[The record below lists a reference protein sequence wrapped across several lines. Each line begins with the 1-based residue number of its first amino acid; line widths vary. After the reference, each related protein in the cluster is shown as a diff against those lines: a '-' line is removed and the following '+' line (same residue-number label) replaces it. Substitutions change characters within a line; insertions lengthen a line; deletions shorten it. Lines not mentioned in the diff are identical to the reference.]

1 MPAITSAGLGSG
13 LDIESLVSKLVAA
26 EGQPASLR
34 LATKEA
40 KLQTDLS
47 ALGSLKGALSAFQT
61 SVQGLK
67 DASAFQPR
75 TALSSNTDLFTV
87 AANSSA
93 VAGSFSIK
101 VDQLAQSQK
110 LRSADLAF
118 ASDTALVG
126 AGTLTL
132 GLGAGPDSSFTI
144 STDNTTTLAGIRDA
158 INQASDNPGISASI
172 LKVSDTDS
180 RLVLTSNKTGAI
192 NTISVVAPLTGGLE
206 RLATGNLIP
215 VQPASDAIIHV
226 DGQTVTRASNSFSD
240 VISGVTISLK
250 QADPDPDPLKT
261 GTLSIALDK
270 ESAKSKV
277 NDFIKAYN
285 SLASTM
291 SGLSSYNTQ
300 TKQAAQL
307 FGDSTLRGVQNQ
319 IRQALANPVQGATGF
334 PTLAEIGI
342 KTNKSGV
349 LELDSTKFDSVMASN
364 FDAVSQLF
372 SSTNGLATRLDS
384 VLNNYLSSDG
394 ALSSR
399 LDGVNKQIGGI
410 TDQRDKLNVRL
421 AGLEARYRKQF
432 TAMDTLLGQLTATG
446 SYLTQQLDNLP
457 GFTDKSRN

>member
-13 LDIESLVSKLVAA
+13 LDIEGLVTKLVAA

-67 DASAFQPR
+67 DVSAFQAI
-75 TALSSNTDLFTV
+75 TATSSNTDLFTV

-93 VAGSFSIK
+93 IAGNFSIK
-101 VDQLAQSQK
+101 VEQLAQSAK
-110 LRSADLAF
+110 MRSGDF
-118 ASDTALVG
+118 SSETAVPG
-126 AGTLTL
+126 AGTLAI
-132 GLGAGPDSSFTI
+132 GLGTSSFNI
-144 STDNTTTLAGIRDA
+144 SVAGDTTLAGVRDA
-158 INQASDNPGISASI
+158 INQASDNPGIKATLI
-172 LKVSDTDS
+172 KVDS
-180 RLVLTSNKTGAI
+180 GSQLVLTSDKVGAA
-192 NTISVVAPLTGGLE
+192 NAISIAATDTDALDGNDLS
-206 RLATGNLIP
+206 RLATASLTSI
-215 VQPASDAIIHV
+215 QTASDAIIYV
-226 DGQTVTRASNSFSD
+226 DGQKVTKASNSFSD

-250 QADPDPDPLKT
+250 KADPLLT
-261 GTLSIALDK
+261 TETLSINLDK

-285 SLASTM
+285 SLAGTM
-291 SGLSSYNTQ
+291 SSLSSYNAQ

-307 FGDSTLRGVQNQ
+307 FGDATLRGVQNQ
-319 IRQALANPVQGATGF
+319 IRQVLANPVQGMAGVS
-334 PTLAEIGI
+334 TLAEIGI
-342 KTNKSGV
+342 KTNKSGA
-349 LELDSTKFDSVMASN
+349 LELDSTKLNSVIDAN

-372 SSTNGLATRLDS
+372 ASNNGLATRFDG
-384 VLNNYLSSDG
+384 VLKNYLSSDG

-399 LDGVNKQIGGI
+399 VDGANKQIRDI
-410 TDQRDKLNVRL
+410 TDQRGKLNIRL
-421 AGLEARYRKQF
+421 AALEARYRKQF
-432 TAMDTLLGQLTATG
+432 TAMDTLLGQFQATG